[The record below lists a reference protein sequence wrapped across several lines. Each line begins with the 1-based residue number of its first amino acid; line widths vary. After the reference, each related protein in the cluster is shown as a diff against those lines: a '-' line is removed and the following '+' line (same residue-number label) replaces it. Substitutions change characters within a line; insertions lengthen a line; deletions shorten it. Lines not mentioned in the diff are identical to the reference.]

1 MNPPIWL
8 IYNRGGNTIL
18 IQRGKDSSI
27 NRAGE
32 IQQLHGKESNWTTFS
47 HYVEKI
53 TWIRDLNLRPKTI
66 KLLEKNTGSMLF
78 NISGNNIFFGCVS
91 SGK

>member
-47 HYVEKI
+47 HHIKNKPKV
-53 TWIRDLNLRPKTI
+53 DLHLRSETI
-66 KLLEKNTGSMLF
+66 KLLGET
-78 NISGNNIFFGCVS
+78 
-91 SGK
+91 